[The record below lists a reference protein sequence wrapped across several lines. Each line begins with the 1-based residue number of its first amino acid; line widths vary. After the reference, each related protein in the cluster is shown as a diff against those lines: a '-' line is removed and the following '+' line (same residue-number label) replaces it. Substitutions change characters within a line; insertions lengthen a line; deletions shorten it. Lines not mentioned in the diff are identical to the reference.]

1 MRSNKPSLKLPVGID
16 KESGSLRKI
25 DEVSRGLE
33 CNCLCPGCNTP
44 LVARKGEQKSHHFAH
59 HRPPPES
66 ILSCAESALHK
77 WAKNIV
83 AKQKTWSLRAEHFV
97 PQIWTTRLG
106 EKLASHDEWW
116 NPFAEKS
123 FVIRAATEEYDLGDW
138 KPDVLLIG
146 HFHGIE
152 SRIAVEIKVSHP
164 VDEAKLAKV
173 QKSDI
178 NLLEIELNP
187 EMMLEGTLTEATLE
201 QEILN
206 HQNQLWL
213 HTPLA
218 SQIKADH
225 DLEFEEQVIK
235 PLLADQDQKI
245 NKFVQNLI
253 GQNFEVPEC
262 QLYEFPDDLHRGAFT
277 LFVNGKTV
285 DLAKGKEIITPRR
298 TYPVASTELM
308 IDRVRLYLVVKGGK
322 EHPID
327 VILRSIRA
335 ETDIPVRPVENTSTL
350 ALLIEPKDGPE
361 SWLQLT
367 RLSWVFSGR
376 RMKVIRSL
384 RNQLNNRLRAV
395 EKREREAQEKRNE
408 AARKLTDQVINL
420 FGRYRDSEP
429 EWSKSHRD
437 RFIEARE
444 VARALGRGPYGGN
457 GLADRTKHDWIF
469 GVPGQQWKTI
479 VAAEMILN
487 PDVGDSINF
496 NSLRFFLRKNRL
508 TMHGALSSLWKLD
521 DGREVFES
529 QIRHLDRTMEL
540 PTVGSALHHW
550 LTYLAAIQPNLITQT
565 GRFKKGFRWISGQ
578 RERLLADA
586 KESLQDFDR

>member
-1 MRSNKPSLKLPVGID
+1 MSANKPSFKLPVGID
-16 KESGSLRKI
+16 KESGLLRKI
-25 DEVSRGLE
+25 DEVSRGLR

-44 LVARKGEQKSHHFAH
+44 LVARKGELKAHHFAH
-59 HRPPPES
+59 HTPPPES

-97 PQIWTTRLG
+97 PKIWTTRLG

-116 NPFAEKS
+116 CPLAEKS
-123 FVIRAATEEYDLGDW
+123 FVIQAATEEYDLGDW
-138 KPDVLLIG
+138 KPDVLLVG
-146 HFHGIE
+146 HFRGIE

-187 EMMLEGTLTEATLE
+187 ELMLEGTLTEATLE

-213 HTPLA
+213 HAPLA

-225 DLEFEEQVIK
+225 DLEFEEQVVK
-235 PLLADQDQKI
+235 PLFADQNRKI
-245 NKFVQNLI
+245 NKFAQNLI

-277 LFVNGKTV
+277 LFINGKTV
-285 DLAKGKEIITPRR
+285 DLAKGKEIINPRR
-298 TYPVASTELM
+298 TYPVANTELM
-308 IDRVRLYLVVKGGK
+308 IDRVRLHLMVTGGR

-327 VILRSIRA
+327 LILRSIRTEA
-335 ETDIPVRPVENTSTL
+335 DVPVRPLENTSTV
-350 ALLIEPKDGPE
+350 ALLIEPKDDPE
-361 SWLQLT
+361 SWLQPN
-367 RLSWVFSGR
+367 RLRWVFSGR
-376 RMKVIRSL
+376 RSKVIRSL
-384 RNQLNNRLRAV
+384 RNQLNNRLRVIEQKERQAK
-395 EKREREAQEKRNE
+395 EKRHE
-408 AARKLTDQVINL
+408 AATKLSDQVIKL
-420 FGRYRDSEP
+420 FNRYSDSEP
-429 EWSKSHRD
+429 EWSRSHRD

-444 VARALGRGPYGGN
+444 IARAFGSGPYNGN
-457 GLADRTKHDWIF
+457 GLSDRTTHDWIF

-479 VAAEMILN
+479 VAAEMVLR
-487 PDVGDSINF
+487 PDVEDMIKF

-508 TMHGALSSLWKLD
+508 TMHGALSSLWKLEN
-521 DGREVFES
+521 GPEVFEN
-529 QIRHLDRTMEL
+529 QTRHLERTIDL

-550 LTYLAAIQPNLITQT
+550 LTHLAEVQPNLITT
-565 GRFKKGFRWISGQ
+565 VGRFNKGFRWISGQ

-586 KESLQDFDR
+586 RESLQDFDR